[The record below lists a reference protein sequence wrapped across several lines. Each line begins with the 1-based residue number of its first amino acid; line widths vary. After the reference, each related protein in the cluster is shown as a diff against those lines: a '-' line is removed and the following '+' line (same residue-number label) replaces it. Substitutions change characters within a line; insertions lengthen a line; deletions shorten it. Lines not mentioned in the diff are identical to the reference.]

1 MDRPTHGLLD
11 AIAAITSRRESGR
24 LQITVPGSR
33 GAFFFKDGKLVDARM
48 GPFSGF
54 PAVNHAISMVN
65 ADLKFDSKIQ
75 PPASTFIAINERF
88 LLKERFGIETI
99 GLEPVEGPT
108 TETESAKPP
117 VLISPQL
124 ATTKT
129 ESAKLPVPTTP
140 QAAPPKT
147 ESAKLPVPTTPQA
160 ALPETESAKLPIP
173 TTPQAALPET
183 ESAEMPIPTTPQA
196 ALPETESAKL
206 PVPTTPQIALP
217 ETESAKLPVP
227 TTPQIALPEK
237 TIPQEARASH
247 ESVQQPAEGNVIN
260 RAGLRESKIRA
271 ARNRRAHR
279 KESQRRLTANRFLNL
294 AAEDARRKVEGENSA
309 TTSPAVTPEFTR
321 SEKAGDTTSKSIY
334 EERTPG
340 ESSGPLL
347 TPEFG
352 VHAERVGGSGS
363 KSSTIETSEVAATK
377 RCPKCNRVYEDF
389 RNYCPYDS
397 NRLVSESDI
406 SFNDAAKPEAG
417 ARHALLWTLLAIS
430 IVIGGI
436 LGYLLNSY
444 LSRQPDPPA
453 SIEAQSEQNLNQ
465 DDDRPVIEGPLQGK
479 EINLMKPEY
488 SAIAKSEGV
497 SGKVTVAIRV
507 NKQGRVVSARA
518 LTGPRLLRVA
528 AVAAARQ
535 SKFSPET
542 LESRSSK
549 NSGTITYTFK

>member
-160 ALPETESAKLPIP
+160 ALPETESAKLP
-173 TTPQAALPET
+173 
-183 ESAEMPIPTTPQA
+183 
-196 ALPETESAKL
+196 
-206 PVPTTPQIALP
+206 VPTTPQ
-217 ETESAKLPVP
+217 V
-227 TTPQIALPEK
+227 ALPEK

-260 RAGLRESKIRA
+260 RAGLRESTIRA
-271 ARNRRAHR
+271 ARIRRAHR

-334 EERTPG
+334 EERAPG

-535 SKFSPET
+535 SKFSPEN
-542 LESRSSK
+542 LESQSSK